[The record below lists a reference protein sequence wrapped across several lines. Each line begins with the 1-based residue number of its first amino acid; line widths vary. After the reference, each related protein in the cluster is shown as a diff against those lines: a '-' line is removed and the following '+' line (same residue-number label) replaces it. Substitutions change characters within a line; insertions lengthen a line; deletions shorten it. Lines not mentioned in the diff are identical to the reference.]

1 MSKTLI
7 EFWSDIENVES
18 ADSGDIQRDILAYL
32 HEIERLNKELEK
44 IKRRERFDHE
54 KRMDIQRK

>member
-32 HEIERLNKELEK
+32 HEIERLTKELEE
-44 IKRRERFDHE
+44 IKAKGEDDHE